1 MNENELLKAK
11 VLRLQRQ
18 VLRARLAFVAVAVVL
33 YVAVT
38 DRQHWAVAALI
49 ATVLWAAV
57 DIAIPVGVALRRR
70 LAKGHGQNSA

>member
-18 VLRARLAFVAVAVVL
+18 ALRARLAFVAVAVVL
-33 YVAVT
+33 YIAVT
-38 DRQHWAVAALI
+38 DRQHWGVAALI

-57 DIAIPVGVALRRR
+57 DIAIPVGAALRRR

>member
-18 VLRARLAFVAVAVVL
+18 VWRARLAFVAVAVVL

-38 DRQHWAVAALI
+38 DRQHWVLAALI

-57 DIAIPVGVALRRR
+57 DIAIPVGAALRRR
-70 LAKGHGQNSA
+70 FGKAHGQNSA